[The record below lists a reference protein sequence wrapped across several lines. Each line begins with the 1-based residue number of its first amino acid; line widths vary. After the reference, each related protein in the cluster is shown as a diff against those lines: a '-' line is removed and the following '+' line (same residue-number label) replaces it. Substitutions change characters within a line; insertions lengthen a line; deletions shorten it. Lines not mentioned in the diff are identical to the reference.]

1 MDGKSTTIPT
11 ILTNS
16 TICEIAPV
24 FLQVGEFNH
33 DLGNTMPLAMANA
46 TGIPIIIIS
55 SLENHGIFRVDPENI
70 SVSEAM
76 LCHIT
81 SMGWVI
87 MMP

>member
-1 MDGKSTTIPT
+1 
-11 ILTNS
+11 
-16 TICEIAPV
+16 
-24 FLQVGEFNH
+24 
-33 DLGNTMPLAMANA
+33 MPLAMANA